1 MADTTNTN
9 DEVLVL
15 TDNEGNYYA
24 IPRATLD
31 QHRLTGEQKAKVEEL
46 VGGDVEG
53 YTMDQWYMRENL
65 TSQYQSERRQ
75 EAARERMLRKGVGG
89 GEEEES
95 GLELGTETRAMGMR
109 GVLTGMFTSLRTL
122 SPDWSK

>member
-1 MADTTNTN
+1 MADHTN

-15 TDNEGNYYA
+15 TDNEGNYFA
-24 IPRATLD
+24 IPRDTLD

-75 EAARERMLRKGVGG
+75 EAARERMLRKGGG
-89 GEEEES
+89 GAEEES
-95 GLELGTETRAMGMR
+95 GLHMGAEMR
-109 GVLTGMFTSLRTL
+109 PAGIRTVLTGMFTSLRAL